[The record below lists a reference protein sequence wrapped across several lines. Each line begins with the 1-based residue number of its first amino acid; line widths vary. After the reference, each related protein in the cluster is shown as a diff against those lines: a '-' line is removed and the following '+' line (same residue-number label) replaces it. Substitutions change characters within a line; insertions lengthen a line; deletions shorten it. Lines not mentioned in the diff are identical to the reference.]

1 MSNSMLVTMLLVFA
15 TVMFGWHK
23 IAIYIVAHYGIVGTV
38 IACSVILAASF
49 IADR

>member
-1 MSNSMLVTMLLVFA
+1 MSNTMLITMLLALFV
-15 TVMFGWHK
+15 TMFWWHK
-23 IAIYIVAHYGIVGTV
+23 AAIYIVAHYGIVGTV